1 MHKINCLARN
11 TEILTA
17 LDRGASFFAIHGFDT
32 GSRGP
37 YHARAMG
44 NPLRDR
50 RTPQEFAAGRQV
62 IDFENKI
69 GDFESLAG
77 IVETDLST
85 LDADKMPAGWRDRKI
100 SGRLSFGFA
109 DAQQELPQ
117 LEGSVSATVDAVCQR
132 CLEPFEL
139 ILSADLRLLFA
150 GDETQAADES
160 GFEVWEL
167 DEETVRPLDIVDE
180 ALVMAVPMAA
190 LHEDD
195 ETCKGPDV
203 VAEERSRD
211 TIRPFAALKSQMET
225 DN

>member
-1 MHKINCLARN
+1 LARN

-32 GSRGP
+32 GCRGP

-50 RTPQEFAAGRQV
+50 RTPQEFAANRQV

-69 GDFESLAG
+69 SDFERLAE
-77 IVETDLST
+77 IVATDLSA
-85 LDADKMPAGWRDRKI
+85 LNADRMPSGWRDRKI
-100 SGRLSFGFA
+100 SGQLSFGFA
-109 DAQQELPQ
+109 DAQQGLPQ
-117 LEGSVSATVDAVCQR
+117 LEGRVSATVDAVCQR
-132 CLEPFEL
+132 CLEPCEL
-139 ILSADLRLLFA
+139 ELSADLRLLFA
-150 GDETQAADES
+150 GEETQAADES

-167 DEETVRPLDIVDE
+167 EEETLRPLDIVDE
-180 ALVMAVPMAA
+180 ALVMAVPLAV

-195 ETCKGPDV
+195 ETCRAPDKAV
-203 VAEERSRD
+203 EERRD
-211 TIRPFAALKSQMET
+211 TIRPFAALKAQMEK

>member
-1 MHKINCLARN
+1 MG
-11 TEILTA
+11 
-17 LDRGASFFAIHGFDT
+17 RGAGFFAIDGFDT

-50 RTPQEFAAGRQV
+50 RTPQEFAASRQI
-62 IDFENKI
+62 IDFECKI
-69 GDFESLAG
+69 GDFERLAG

-85 LDADKMPAGWRDRKI
+85 LDADRIPAGWRDRKI

-109 DAQQELPQ
+109 DAQQGLPQ
-117 LEGSVSATVDAVCQR
+117 LEGSVTATVDAVCQR

-139 ILSADLRLLFA
+139 ELSADLKLLFA

-167 DEETVRPLDIVDE
+167 DEETLRPLDIVDE
-180 ALVMAVPMAA
+180 ALVMAVPLAV

-195 ETCKGPDV
+195 ETCKGPEDV
-203 VAEERSRD
+203 VEESRD